1 MKNNLLLPLV
11 MMTLGALSACGGG
24 GGGGNGTSATLSSF
38 SSWSAVGNTS
48 CITVPGIS
56 QSGTYTYNL
65 DSGVVTGASL
75 QPAYSGASLAAT
87 FIESAQG
94 STFTISPVGHSP
106 LTFTEGVDT
115 IEDLNIDTRITVA
128 ISADETRFALL
139 VKPLDFGWDYQ
150 SFGIWSTG
158 NGTGSGTYGA
168 ISFGA
173 ATPGGSIPTAGTATY
188 TGVTGGRYMDGSGQ
202 DWITSSFMTA
212 AANFG
217 TRSIDFT
224 TRGTQSSPDLINSTA
239 NSNLD
244 MSGTLR
250 YSAAANKITGSVST
264 VSGHTGT
271 VTGQFYGPS
280 AQEIG
285 GTFSLTSGSLG
296 AYAGAFGGK
305 R

>member
-1 MKNNLLLPLV
+1 MKKILWMPLV
-11 MMTLGALSACGGG
+11 VMTLGALSACG

-38 SSWSAVGNTS
+38 SSWSAVSKNS
-48 CITVPGIS
+48 SIIASGIS

-65 DSGVVTGASL
+65 DTGAVTDASL
-75 QPAYSGASLAAT
+75 QPAYSGASLTAT
-87 FIESAQG
+87 FNESLQG
-94 STFTISPVGHSP
+94 TTFTIFPVGHDP
-106 LTFTEGVDT
+106 LKFTRGIDI
-115 IEDLNIDTRITVA
+115 IEDLNINPSISAA

-158 NGTGSGTYGA
+158 HGTGSGTYGA
-168 ISFGA
+168 ISVGA
-173 ATPGGSIPTAGTATY
+173 ATPGVSIPTTGTATY
-188 TGVTGGRYMDGSGQ
+188 TGITGGRYIDGNAQ
-202 DWITSSFMTA
+202 DWFTSSVMTA

-224 TRGTQSSPDLINSTA
+224 TSGTRSTQDLINSTA
-239 NSNLD
+239 NSDLD
-244 MSGTLR
+244 MFGTLR
-250 YSAAANKITGSVST
+250 YVAATNKITGSVST

-285 GTFSLTSGSLG
+285 GTFSLTGGRLG

>member
-1 MKNNLLLPLV
+1 LMPLV
-11 MMTLGALSACGGG
+11 TMTLGTLTACG

-38 SSWSAVGNTS
+38 SSWSAVSNNS
-48 CITVPGIS
+48 SITVPGIS

-65 DSGVVTGASL
+65 DSGVVTEASL
-75 QPAYSGASLAAT
+75 KPAYSGASVAAT
-87 FIESAQG
+87 IKESVQG
-94 STFTISPVGHSP
+94 STFTISPVGQSP
-106 LTFTEGVDT
+106 LTFTKGVDT
-115 IEDLNIDTRITVA
+115 IEDLNINTRITVA

-188 TGVTGGRYMDGSGQ
+188 TGVTGGRYMDGHGQ